1 MDTLD
6 SLSNEQLLARL
17 PLLCSEE
24 RRATAEVIVYLAEVE
39 RRKLYLQ
46 EACSSLFAFCVE
58 RLGYSEQAALKR
70 MRVARLYLELPQIL
84 DELKSGA
91 LHLTGLFLLSGH
103 LTEDNVES
111 LLAEARGKTRR
122 ELELVIARWFPR
134 PDVLAS
140 ITPLGAESTR
150 PGIGAIATGHAKNE
164 APADGVTYPET
175 SDCFDGAEIAS
186 DVTYSGTSDCLGGAG
201 TASDV
206 TYPGTSD
213 CLDGGGIAS
222 NVTYPETSDCFDGA
236 RIASDATY
244 PETSESRG
252 SGRRQHGAQA
262 RVQPLSAQSYR
273 IEFTASAELHAK
285 LERAQNLLSHAV
297 EPGNLGEL
305 FERALDELIAKGTK
319 RRQGVVSEKPR
330 KPRPLKERSRHVPVS
345 VAREV
350 WERDESQCTFV
361 DAHGRRCSEKRY
373 VTLEHVDP
381 HARGGPPTAENLC
394 LLCKPH
400 NLDAARREFGEEHI
414 RRKQREREAYSKAG
428 KALVA
433 LGFRRQQVNAALD
446 TLRERRTEPEVEALL
461 RQAVALLYPV
471 KQVSPH
477 SADAEKPAELRAHAQ
492 LRRAPAQETIAP

>member
-91 LHLTGLFLLSGH
+91 THLTGLFLLSGH
-103 LTEDNVES
+103 LTEDNAES

-140 ITPLGAESTR
+140 ITPLGVESTR

-175 SDCFDGAEIAS
+175 SDCFDGA
-186 DVTYSGTSDCLGGAG
+186 G
-201 TASDV
+201 
-206 TYPGTSD
+206 
-213 CLDGGGIAS
+213 
-222 NVTYPETSDCFDGA
+222 
-236 RIASDATY
+236 IASDATY

-305 FERALDELIAKGTK
+305 FERALDELIAKETK
-319 RRQGVVSEKPR
+319 RRQGVVSDKPR
-330 KPRPLKERSRHVPVS
+330 KLRSLKGDSRHVPVS

>member
-17 PLLCSEE
+17 PVLCSEE

-46 EACSSLFAFCVE
+46 EACSSLFSFCVE

-84 DELKSGA
+84 NELKSGA
-91 LHLTGLFLLSGH
+91 IHLTGLFLLSGH
-103 LTEDNVES
+103 LTKNNVES

-122 ELELVIARWFPR
+122 ELELVLARWFPK

-150 PGIGAIATGHAKNE
+150 PGIGAVAANPAKKE
-164 APADGVTYPET
+164 VPAGAADG
-175 SDCFDGAEIAS
+175 
-186 DVTYSGTSDCLGGAG
+186 L
-201 TASDV
+201 
-206 TYPGTSD
+206 TYPGTSGCLDADPTKRPVEATDGLTYPGTRD
-213 CLDGGGIAS
+213 CLDGAG
-222 NVTYPETSDCFDGA
+222 T
-236 RIASDATY
+236 ASDATY
-244 PETSESRG
+244 PETSESHGRG
-252 SGRRQHGAQA
+252 KHGAQA

-273 IEFTASAELHAK
+273 VEFTASAELHAK
-285 LERAQNLLSHAV
+285 LEHAQNLLSHAV
-297 EPGNLGEL
+297 APGNLGEL
-305 FERALDELIAKGTK
+305 FERALDELIAKETK
-319 RRQGVVSEKPR
+319 RRQGVVSDKPR
-330 KPRPLKERSRHVPVS
+330 KLRSLKEDSRHVPVS

-373 VTLEHVDP
+373 VTIEHVDP
-381 HARGGPPTAENLC
+381 HARGGPPSVHNLC
-394 LLCKPH
+394 LLCGPH
-400 NLDAARREFGEEHI
+400 NQDAARREFGEEHI

-428 KALVA
+428 KVLVG
-433 LGFRRQQVNAALD
+433 LGFKRKQVNSALD

-477 SADAEKPAELRAHAQ
+477 SGATEKPAEPRAHAQ
-492 LRRAPAQETIAP
+492 PHRAPAQETIAP

>member
-1 MDTLD
+1 MDTLA

-17 PLLCSEE
+17 PVLCSDE

-84 DELKSGA
+84 DELKNGA
-91 LHLTGLFLLSGH
+91 IHLTGLFLLSGH
-103 LTEDNVES
+103 LDEHNVES

-122 ELELVIARWFPR
+122 ELEVVIARWFPK

-150 PGIGAIATGHAKNE
+150 LGIGAIAADSAKSE
-164 APADGVTYPET
+164 GPAETDG
-175 SDCFDGAEIAS
+175 I
-186 DVTYSGTSDCLGGAG
+186 
-201 TASDV
+201 

-213 CLDGGGIAS
+213 CLDLTGIAS
-222 NVTYPETSDCFDGA
+222 GTIYPG
-236 RIASDATY
+236 
-244 PETSESRG
+244 TSESHGNGRG
-252 SGRRQHGAQA
+252 RQAARG

-273 IEFTASAELHAK
+273 VEFTASADLKAK
-285 LERAQNLLSHAV
+285 LEHAQNLLSHAV
-297 EPGNLGEL
+297 APGNLGEL
-305 FERALDELIAKGTK
+305 FERALDELIAKETK
-319 RRQGVVSEKPR
+319 RRQGAVSDKPR
-330 KPRPLKERSRHVPVS
+330 KLRSLKEGSRHVPVS

-381 HARGGPPTAENLC
+381 HARGGPPSVHNLC
-394 LLCKPH
+394 LLCGPH
-400 NLDAARREFGEEHI
+400 NQDAARREFGEDHI
-414 RRKQREREAYSKAG
+414 QRKQREREAYSKTG
-428 KALVA
+428 KVLVG
-433 LGFRRQQVNAALD
+433 LGFKRKQVNSALE
-446 TLRERRTEPEVEALL
+446 TLRERGTEPEVEALL
-461 RQAVALLYPV
+461 RHAVALLHPV
-471 KQVSPH
+471 KRISPH
-477 SADAEKPAELRAHAQ
+477 SAVDEKPAESRAYAQ
-492 LRRAPAQETIAP
+492 PRRAPAQESVAL

>member
-17 PLLCSEE
+17 PVLCSEE
-24 RRATAEVIVYLAEVE
+24 RRATAKVIVYLAEVE

-140 ITPLGAESTR
+140 VTPLGLESSL
-150 PGIGAIATGHAKNE
+150 PGIGAIAANPATKEVPAS
-164 APADGVTYPET
+164 AADGLTYPGT
-175 SDCFDGAEIAS
+175 SDRLDGAGTVS
-186 DVTYSGTSDCLGGAG
+186 DATYPGASDCLGGAE
-201 TASDV
+201 TA
-206 TYPGTSD
+206 
-213 CLDGGGIAS
+213 
-222 NVTYPETSDCFDGA
+222 N
-236 RIASDATY
+236 DATY
-244 PETSESRG
+244 PATSESYG
-252 SGRRQHGAQA
+252 SGGRQHRAQA
-262 RVQPLSAQSYR
+262 RVEPLSAQSYR
-273 IEFTASAELHAK
+273 VEFTASAELHAK
-285 LERAQNLLSHAV
+285 LEHAQNLLSHAV
-297 EPGNLGEL
+297 APGNLGEL
-305 FERALDELIAKGTK
+305 FERALDELIAKETK
-319 RRQGVVSEKPR
+319 RRQGVVSDKPR
-330 KPRPLKERSRHVPVS
+330 KLRSLKEDSRHVPVS

-381 HARGGPPTAENLC
+381 HARGGAPSVHNLC
-394 LLCKPH
+394 LLCGPH
-400 NLDAARREFGEEHI
+400 NQDAARREFGEEHI

-428 KALVA
+428 QALVG
-433 LGFRRQQVNAALD
+433 LGFKRKQVNSALD
-446 TLRERRTEPEVEALL
+446 ALRERRTEPEVETLL
-461 RQAVALLYPV
+461 RQAVALLHPV
-471 KQVSPH
+471 KQIAPH
-477 SADAEKPAELRAHAQ
+477 SADTEKPAEPRPHAQ
-492 LRRAPAQETIAP
+492 PRRAVAQEHAAP

>member
-17 PLLCSEE
+17 PVLCSEE

-84 DELKSGA
+84 DELKGGA
-91 LHLTGLFLLSGH
+91 IHLTGLFLLSGH
-103 LTEDNVES
+103 LTGDNAES

-122 ELELVIARWFPR
+122 QLELVIARWFPR

-140 ITPLGAESTR
+140 ITPLGVESTR
-150 PGIGAIATGHAKNE
+150 PGIPGIGAIATAVTRNG
-164 APADGVTYPET
+164 APTDAADG
-175 SDCFDGAEIAS
+175 
-186 DVTYSGTSDCLGGAG
+186 
-201 TASDV
+201 V

-213 CLDGGGIAS
+213 YLDGAGTAS
-222 NVTYPETSDCFDGA
+222 DTTYPG
-236 RIASDATY
+236 
-244 PETSESRG
+244 TSESHG
-252 SGRRQHGAQA
+252 SGHGQRRA
-262 RVQPLSAQSYR
+262 RARAQPLSAQSYR
-273 IEFTASAELHAK
+273 VEFTASAELHAK

-297 EPGNLGEL
+297 APGNLGEL
-305 FERALDELIAKGTK
+305 FERALDELIAKETK
-319 RRQGVVSEKPR
+319 RRQGVMSDKPR
-330 KPRPLKERSRHVPVS
+330 KLRPLKEDSRHVPVS

-381 HARGGPPTAENLC
+381 HARGGPPSVHNLC
-394 LLCKPH
+394 LLCGPH
-400 NLDAARREFGEEHI
+400 NQDAARREFGEEHI

-428 KALVA
+428 KVLVG
-433 LGFRRQQVNAALD
+433 LGFKRKQVSSALD
-446 TLRERRTEPEVEALL
+446 ALRKRGNEPEVEALL
-461 RQAVALLYPV
+461 RQAVAMLHPV
-471 KQVSPH
+471 MQIAPQA
-477 SADAEKPAELRAHAQ
+477 ADTEKPAEPRAHAQ
-492 LRRAPAQETIAP
+492 PRRAHAQETIAP